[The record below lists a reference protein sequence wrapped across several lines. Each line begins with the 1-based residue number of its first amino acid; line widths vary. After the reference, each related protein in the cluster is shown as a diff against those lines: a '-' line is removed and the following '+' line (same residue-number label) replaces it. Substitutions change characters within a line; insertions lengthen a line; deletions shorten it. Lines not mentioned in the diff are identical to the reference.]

1 MKKFYVFII
10 FLISVLLFSGCGSPY
25 NSSGPDSVQISLPY
39 EDGCIDDME
48 IDENGN
54 LRVAMYE
61 IDQDGKKAKATCWIT
76 RDDGKSWENLYEE
89 YFEAN
94 DKKEETVEIAP
105 CIAGDGLFILKYNY
119 KGDSFEVNS
128 EELYY
133 IKDLNIMPQYN
144 NYKNKNIP
152 ILYIFAVAPYTGAW
166 IEITFDLFRVLL
178 LDGRTLHGCV
188 Y

>member
-10 FLISVLLFSGCGSPY
+10 FLMSALLFSGCGSPY

-76 RDDGKSWENLYEE
+76 RDDGKNWETCM
-89 YFEAN
+89 
-94 DKKEETVEIAP
+94 KK
-105 CIAGDGLFILKYNY
+105 ILKQM
-119 KGDSFEVNS
+119 
-128 EELYY
+128 
-133 IKDLNIMPQYN
+133 IKRKL
-144 NYKNKNIP
+144 
-152 ILYIFAVAPYTGAW
+152 
-166 IEITFDLFRVLL
+166 
-178 LDGRTLHGCV
+178 
-188 Y
+188 